1 MVIMRLIEVEEFKD
15 YITVY
20 EVIEIVE
27 RGGIEYEFCESK

>member
-1 MVIMRLIEVEEFKD
+1 MRLIDADEFKD
-15 YITVY
+15 YIAVC